1 MSFQVVIGSLGGTAF
16 PGHSLDLPF
25 LKGREVN
32 SNTSPG
38 VGDFLKVCHFY
49 IQKLLF
55 PWQNCVTYL
64 KTNYF
69 FCHHTLMKK
78 GHSKLSKNETENIT
92 KIKITYL

>member
-16 PGHSLDLPF
+16 PGHSSDLPF
-25 LKGREVN
+25 FKGTR
-32 SNTSPG
+32 SKFKYFPG
-38 VGDFLKVCHFY
+38 SGGNLNFLKFCHFY

-78 GHSKLSKNETENIT
+78 SHSKLSKNEPENIQ
-92 KIKITYL
+92 KLR